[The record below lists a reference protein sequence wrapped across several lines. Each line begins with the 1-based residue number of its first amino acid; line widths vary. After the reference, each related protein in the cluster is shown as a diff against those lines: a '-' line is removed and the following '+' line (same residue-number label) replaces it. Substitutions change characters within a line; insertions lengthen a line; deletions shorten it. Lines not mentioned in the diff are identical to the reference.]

1 MSVLRKMLA
10 VRLVRKARLTI
21 RLAKADAY
29 FHSFEWESYDP
40 STVNARQR
48 RDLRAIADAYL
59 DLIAEEDMQGCSEA
73 LYQCYPWY
81 QVSLIEFVS
90 GRVFQSGSM
99 LQILVSR
106 IQCLLAELKEYSDG
120 DEEEEIYLLNKLL
133 EDSLILRARV
143 KKTILID
150 CAGTA
155 FTK

>member
-1 MSVLRKMLA
+1 MFVLRKMLTD
-10 VRLVRKARLTI
+10 RPVRKARLTI
-21 RLAKADAY
+21 RLAKADGY

-99 LQILVSR
+99 LQILISR

-120 DEEEEIYLLNKLL
+120 DEEEICLLNKLL
-133 EDSLILRARV
+133 EDSLRLRARL
-143 KKTILID
+143 KESILID
-150 CAGTA
+150 CAGA
-155 FTK
+155 EFTK